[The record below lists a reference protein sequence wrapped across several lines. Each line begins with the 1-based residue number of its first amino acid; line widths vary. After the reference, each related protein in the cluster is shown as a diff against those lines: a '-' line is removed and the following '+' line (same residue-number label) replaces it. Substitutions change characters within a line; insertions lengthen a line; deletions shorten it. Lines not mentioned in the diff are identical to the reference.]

1 MNTDASLSNLGILTK
16 AEHDERELVV
26 EARDDGLDRNAFLTL
41 LTTQLQ
47 NQNPLDPME
56 NEAFVAQLAQFS
68 QLEATTQMS
77 SSLEAMSNSQSAD
90 RIMQGA
96 SLVGKRVLASTG
108 VILADGQNP
117 SALELDLESGA
128 DQVEIGIY
136 DGAGTKI
143 RGFVVGPQ
151 TPGNK
156 EFAWDGRLEDGTLAP
171 SGSYEVRAAVQRGG
185 DRELVIPKTY
195 APVRSVGWNP
205 TSSDL
210 NLKFDRN
217 ISIPLSELT
226 RISE

>member
-1 MNTDASLSNLGILTK
+1 MNTETSLSNLGILTK
-16 AEHDERELVV
+16 AEHDERQLVV
-26 EARDDGLDRNAFLTL
+26 EDRDDGLDRNAFLTL

-77 SSLEAMSNSQSAD
+77 SSLEAMSKSQQAD

-96 SLVGKRVLASTG
+96 SLVGKRVLANTG
-108 VILADGQNP
+108 LILADGKNP
-117 SALELDLESGA
+117 SALELELDSGA
-128 DQVEIGIY
+128 DQVEVGIY
-136 DGAGTKI
+136 DDAGNKI

-151 TPGNK
+151 TPGKK
-156 EFAWDGRLEDGTLAP
+156 EFAWDGRLENGTLAP
-171 SGSYEVRAAVQRGG
+171 AGSYEIRAAIQSGG
-185 DRELVIPKTY
+185 NREIVTPRTY

-210 NLKFDRN
+210 NLNFDRN
-217 ISIPLSELT
+217 ISIPLTELS